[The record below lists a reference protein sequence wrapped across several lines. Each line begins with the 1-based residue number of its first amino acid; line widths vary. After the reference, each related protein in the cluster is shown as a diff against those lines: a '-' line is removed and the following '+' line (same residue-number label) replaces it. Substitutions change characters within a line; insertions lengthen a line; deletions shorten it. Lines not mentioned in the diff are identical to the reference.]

1 MRRTPIDGLIAA
13 AGFSAAAALI
23 LVRRFYGALA
33 SLDLV
38 VPLSLWVIAVVAGWI
53 AWVVK
58 RRREEG
64 RVGLDR
70 SQLNPMQAANFMV
83 FGKAS
88 AWAGAVF
95 GGMYGG
101 TLSYVVTKL
110 GVLEAAPGDVPPLV
124 AGTLGGL
131 ALCAAG
137 IWLEKNCEVSPPNEG
152 QGVS

>member
-1 MRRTPIDGLIAA
+1 MKRTPYEGLIAV
-13 AGFSAAAALI
+13 AGFFAAAAVI
-23 LVRRFYGALA
+23 LVRRFYNLLE
-33 SLDLV
+33 SLSMV
-38 VPLSLWVIAVVAGWI
+38 VPLSLWVMAVIAGWL
-53 AWVVK
+53 ALVVRK
-58 RRREEG
+58 RRKDG
-64 RVGLDR
+64 RVGQDR
-70 SQLNPMQAANFMV
+70 SQLHPVQAAHFMV

-152 QGVS
+152 QDVS